1 MFYLKEKKRD
11 ERKGIALKGTSMKET
26 KGPMLAADQIE
37 NLVKKAKNYTN
48 NIRICAMSDGMR
60 TILQVTKC
68 TGFPH
73 QMSFA
78 KDSSE
83 FVLKRF

>member
-1 MFYLKEKKRD
+1 
-11 ERKGIALKGTSMKET
+11 MKET
-26 KGPMLAADQIE
+26 KGPMRAAAQIE

-48 NIRICAMSDGMR
+48 NIRLCAMSDGMH
-60 TILQVTKC
+60 TILTKC

-73 QMSFA
+73 QISFV

-83 FVLKRF
+83 FVLKSF

>member
-1 MFYLKEKKRD
+1 MR
-11 ERKGIALKGTSMKET
+11 G
-26 KGPMLAADQIE
+26 AAQIE

-60 TILQVTKC
+60 AILQVTKC
-68 TGFPH
+68 TGVPH
-73 QMSFA
+73 YMLFAKDFSRSFGVGETNCSQG

>member
-1 MFYLKEKKRD
+1 MR
-11 ERKGIALKGTSMKET
+11 S
-26 KGPMLAADQIE
+26 AAQIE

-60 TILQVTKC
+60 TILQVTKYM
-68 TGFPH
+68 GVAH
-73 QMSFA
+73 QMLFA

-83 FVLKRF
+83 FVSKSF